1 MFPTF
6 FSRGVV
12 PNCASTKPVGSCAWV
27 GTLHALVMIFL
38 SLTMGFMLGLCNRH
52 HGHVLSLSLIT
63 ILFPSPPPTLPISLH
78 QGDQD
83 QLYSTFTSFGG
94 REKLRPLIPSFLPS
108 SRLTECLL
116 CTSIVV
122 RADDIGMDKTDK
134 ISAFMEQMACHH
146 SHRRLP
152 RAQDLH
158 IGSRSHPRPY
168 SFP

>member
-1 MFPTF
+1 MLLQSLQEVVHGSVLSIHWWWF
-6 FSRGVV
+6 F
-12 PNCASTKPVGSCAWV
+12 
-27 GTLHALVMIFL
+27 FL
-38 SLTMGFMLGLCNRH
+38 SLTIGFMLGFCNRH
-52 HGHVLSLSLIT
+52 HGHVFSLSLIT
-63 ILFPSPPPTLPISLH
+63 ILFLSPPPTLPISLH
-78 QGDQD
+78 QGDQN

-134 ISAFMEQMACHH
+134 ISVVMEQMACHH
-146 SHRRLP
+146 SHHRLP
-152 RAQDLH
+152 RAQYLH

-168 SFP
+168 SLPWALTHQPRKAS